1 MRTAAELFRA
11 MTDTQILHVPYK
23 GSTAAHPDLIA
34 GRTSMIFD
42 TITAI
47 LPQVKAGAV
56 RALAV
61 TTLVRSSI
69 APEVPTIAESG
80 VPGYD
85 ASSWGGILA
94 PAGTPKDVVD
104 TINAAMVRILVTPDV
119 KARLANSGIEV
130 AAGTSRQFEDFMQS
144 EMRKWAK
151 VAKDAGVVPE

>member
-47 LPQVKAGAV
+47 LPQVKSGAV
-56 RALAV
+56 RELAV
-61 TTLVRSSI
+61 TTLARSSI
-69 APEVPTIAESG
+69 APDVPTIAESG

-94 PAGTPKDVVD
+94 PAGTPKGVVD
-104 TINAAMVRILVTPDV
+104 TLNAAMSRILLAPVV

-130 AAGTSRQFEDFMQS
+130 APGTSRQFEDFMQS

-151 VAKDAGVVPE
+151 VAEDAGVVPE